1 MNFPDQ
7 LHLMKGNPLV
17 VQDLVGLFPLE
28 FLLALT
34 ANICLR

>member
-7 LHLMKGNPLV
+7 LHLMKGNLLV

-28 FLLALT
+28 SLLAQT
-34 ANICLR
+34 ANICLW